1 MSKKPSHY
9 AYVVSGEG
17 EKKTWVRIGAA
28 WANADGQGL
37 NLVLD
42 AVPVSGRLT
51 LRIPSK
57 QEADAEGGAQ

>member
-28 WANADGQGL
+28 WPNADGQGL
-37 NLVLD
+37 NLMLD
-42 AVPVSGRLT
+42 ALPVSGRLT
-51 LRIPSK
+51 LRVPTA
-57 QEADAEGGAQ
+57 QDAEKAGGAQ

>member
-17 EKKTWVRIGAA
+17 EKKSWVRIGAA

-37 NLVLD
+37 NLILD

-51 LRIPSK
+51 LRTPSERT
-57 QEADAEGGAQ
+57 EADGGAQ